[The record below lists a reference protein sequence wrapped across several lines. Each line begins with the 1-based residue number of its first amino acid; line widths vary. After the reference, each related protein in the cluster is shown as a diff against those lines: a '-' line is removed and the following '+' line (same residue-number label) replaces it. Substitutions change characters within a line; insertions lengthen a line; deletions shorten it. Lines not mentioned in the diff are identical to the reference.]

1 MKDKSPK
8 PSTAESL
15 SARSADIIKQIQQK
29 RGHKVLFFL
38 SHQSIS
44 QTTTLRLNQILRNM
58 DIGEKLDVIFGSD
71 GGDLASAYKII
82 QVLKSYAENVTII
95 VPFRAKSAASLIA
108 LGCDELILCKVG
120 ELGPI
125 DPQVMDPQTG
135 FFVPAHSIKEA
146 LSFVNDAKDPLVK
159 IHLTD
164 KIPVLLVGAYRAA
177 AQASKQYLDIIFSS
191 KNVTN
196 KGELVGIFTEKFLSH
211 GHPMNR
217 EFLLEHKVSV
227 TDIDKDQ
234 ENLIYDLAEGYE
246 IFCTSTY
253 SENPQQDERMLVIQ
267 SDEKYIIMLGYQTLS
282 KQI

>member
-1 MKDKSPK
+1 MKDKSSK
-8 PSTAESL
+8 PSAVELL
-15 SARSADIIKQIQQK
+15 SARSVDIIKQIQQK

-58 DIGEKLDVIFGSD
+58 DIGEKLDVILDSD

-82 QVLKSYAENVTII
+82 QVLKSYAENVTVI
-95 VPFRAKSAASLIA
+95 VPFRAKSAATLIA

-164 KIPVLLVGAYRAA
+164 KIPVLLVGAYMAA

-196 KGELVGIFTEKFLSH
+196 KGELVDIFTEKFLSH
-211 GHPMNR
+211 GHPMNK

-246 IFCTSTY
+246 IFCASTY
-253 SENPQQDERMLVIQ
+253 SENPQQERILVIQ
-267 SDEKYIIMLGYQTLS
+267 SDEKHIIMLGRQTLS